1 MNFHVQISVKLELVL
16 EFPTIILLM
25 FVLDFGQL
33 ETTVVLLLT
42 MFPTGDGLKLIVV
55 MEIVSNSTKI

>member
-1 MNFHVQISVKLELVL
+1 MESVL
-16 EFPTIILLM
+16 EFLTIILLM

-42 MFPTGDGLKLIVV
+42 MFPIGNGLKLIVV
-55 MEIVSNSTKI
+55 MEIVLNSTKT

>member
-1 MNFHVQISVKLELVL
+1 MLIFQLESVL

-33 ETTVVLLLT
+33 ETTVVLFLT
-42 MFPTGDGLKLIVV
+42 MFPAGDGLKLIVV
-55 MEIVSNSTKI
+55 MEIVLNSTKT